1 MQTALR
7 EAQGTDAI
15 SSIVKFCRPHLYIL
29 GVSSTEAKS
38 INQSINHQYSRFS
51 AMTWVL
57 FYRMCIF
64 KKLVQGLYT
73 SSGLKHINNNLT
85 PWCIIIY

>member
-38 INQSINHQYSRFS
+38 INQSINQSITHTVASR
-51 AMTWVL
+51 
-57 FYRMCIF
+57 
-64 KKLVQGLYT
+64 Q
-73 SSGLKHINNNLT
+73 
-85 PWCIIIY
+85 